1 MPEADR
7 LKVAVVGSGPAGF
20 YAADALLRGTPSSSV
35 DLYERLPV
43 PFGLVRYGVAPDH
56 QTIKRVQV
64 AFERTAAQPGFRF
77 FGNVEIGRD
86 VSVEELLRGYH
97 AVLFA
102 TGAALDRRLEIPGED
117 LAGSY
122 AATSFVGWY
131 NGHPDFVDLKFS
143 LAAERAVVVGMGNV
157 ALDVAR
163 ILLHDRDELA
173 KTDISSAALAALRA
187 SPVREVVLLGRRGPA
202 QAAFD
207 QGELES
213 IADLPNVAVDM
224 DGDVSFL
231 EEADLPAAARK
242 NLAYLARLKLEG
254 DGGRSAT
261 TKPRVLKLRFLAS
274 PVELVGASG
283 HVRALRIEDNRLVGD
298 GPSVR
303 AEPTGKI
310 WELETGLVIRSVGY
324 RGAAIAGMPFDGK
337 RNVIPSSAGRVT
349 NATGEPQAGL
359 YTSGWIKRGPSGLI
373 GTNKADSKETV
384 DLLLRDMEVLRTRTP
399 SLDVA
404 ELLAS
409 RGIQVVTFADYQRI
423 DAAEKARGAERGKVR
438 DKLERI
444 PDMLAAAFP
453 KA

>member
-1 MPEADR
+1 MPEAAR

-20 YAADALLRGTPSSSV
+20 YAADALLRGTTPCAV
-35 DLYERLPV
+35 DLFERLPV

-77 FGNVEIGRD
+77 FGNVEVGRD

-102 TGAALDRRLEIPGED
+102 TGAALDRSLDIPGEA
-117 LAGSY
+117 LEGSY

-143 LAAERAVVVGMGNV
+143 LGAERAVVVGMGNV

-163 ILLHDRDELA
+163 ILLHDRDELG
-173 KTDISSAALAALRA
+173 KTDISSAALVALRE

-207 QGELES
+207 QGELEA
-213 IADLPNVAVDM
+213 IADLPDVAIDV

-231 EEADLPAAARK
+231 DEADLPAAARK
-242 NLAYLARLKLEG
+242 NLAYLARLKLENEG
-254 DGGRSAT
+254 TRGAAK
-261 TKPRVLKLRFLAS
+261 KPRLLKLRFLAS

-283 HVRALRIEDNRLVGD
+283 HVRALRIEDNRLVGA
-298 GPSVR
+298 GPGVR

-324 RGAAIAGMPFDGK
+324 RGAAIVGMPFDSK

-349 NATGEPQAGL
+349 NASGEPQAGL

-384 DLLLRDMEVLRTRTP
+384 DLLLRDVDALLTRTP

-409 RGIQVVTFADYQRI
+409 RGTTVVTFADYQRI

-438 DKLERI
+438 DKLTCV

>member
-1 MPEADR
+1 MPEAER

-20 YAADALLRGTPSSSV
+20 YAADALLRGQPPCAV
-35 DLYERLPV
+35 DLFERLPV

-56 QTIKRVQV
+56 QTIKRVQA
-64 AFERTAAQPGFRF
+64 AFERTASQPGFRF
-77 FGNVEIGRD
+77 FGNVEAGRD
-86 VSVEELLRGYH
+86 VSVDELRRGYH

-117 LAGSY
+117 LKGSY

-131 NGHPDFVDLKFS
+131 NGHPDFVDLEFS
-143 LAAERAVVVGMGNV
+143 LVAERAVVVGMGNV

-163 ILLHDRDELA
+163 ILLHDRDELG
-173 KTDISSAALAALRA
+173 KTDISSAALAALRE

-207 QGELES
+207 QGELEA
-213 IADLPNVAVDM
+213 IADLPNVAVDV
-224 DGDVSFL
+224 DGDVSF
-231 EEADLPAAARK
+231 EDEADLPAAARK
-242 NLAYLARLKLEG
+242 NLAYLARLKLA
-254 DGGRSAT
+254 GRVN
-261 TKPRVLKLRFLAS
+261 KPCRLKLRFLAS
-274 PVELVGASG
+274 PVALVGESG
-283 HVRALRIEDNRLVGD
+283 HVRGLRIEDNRLVGE
-298 GPSVR
+298 GPGVR

-310 WELETGLVIRSVGY
+310 WELETSLVIRSVGY
-324 RGAAIAGMPFDGK
+324 RGAAIDGMPFDSK

-349 NATGEPQAGL
+349 SASGEPQAGL

-384 DLLLRDMEVLRTRTP
+384 DLLLRDADVLSARTP
-399 SLDVA
+399 TLDVA
-404 ELLAS
+404 ELLRS
-409 RGIQVVTFADYQRI
+409 RDVKVVTFADYQRI

-438 DKLERI
+438 DKLTRVA
-444 PDMLAAAFP
+444 DMLAAAFP